1 MLLKELRLPHGMLLH
16 GAVALVLLI
25 VLLSVDGGAGASSR
39 KLADLNERLLVG
51 DQFFIAEAVGLG
63 DGAVLHQVS
72 IS

>member
-16 GAVALVLLI
+16 GTVALVLLI

-39 KLADLNERLLVG
+39 KLADLNEWLLVG